1 MKMIQNNTRA
11 EHKPFQTYFWN
22 IFSFFLHVFKFMRM
36 PYNDAEILPT
46 QSKPSVGGSSRR
58 VPSQGRIHVAREEM
72 AMSDDW
78 IETCN
83 GWATGLP

>member
-11 EHKPFQTYFWN
+11 EHKPLQTYFWN
-22 IFSFFLHVFKFMRM
+22 FFSFFLHVFKFMRM
-36 PYNDAEILPT
+36 PYNETAEILPS
-46 QSKPSVGGSSRR
+46 QSEPSTGGSRR
-58 VPSQGRIHVAREEM
+58 VPPQGRIRVAREEM

-83 GWATGLP
+83 GRATSLP